1 MPATVDT
8 PGRFRRVV
16 YDQAAGKET
25 PAGSAEEGVP
35 RVTNEQDEK
44 AAEVADD
51 DIALRMMEREELGL
65 RLLLHKYG
73 GKVKSFLRWK
83 YGGQLDRDDREDLLY
98 QAAFRAWKYI
108 DSFDDAKGSLGAWF
122 IGIAQNVA
130 IDFLAK
136 ERLPVEGLEHDP
148 PTQADETE
156 MDPERRRLFEDL
168 DRVIEQLPRMQQLV
182 AKEDLRSGGEA
193 DGPALAKKLGTSA
206 NAVRVNRSKGRATIA
221 EKLKKLGH
229 DLGGDA

>member
-1 MPATVDT
+1 
-8 PGRFRRVV
+8 
-16 YDQAAGKET
+16 
-25 PAGSAEEGVP
+25 
-35 RVTNEQDEK
+35 VTNKQDQK
-44 AAEVADD
+44 AAEVSEE

-65 RLLLHKYG
+65 RLLLLKYG

-83 YGGQLDRDDREDLLY
+83 YGGQLDREDREDLLY

-122 IGIAQNVA
+122 VGIAQNVT
-130 IDFLAK
+130 IDFLK
-136 ERLPVEGLEHDP
+136 RERLPVGVVDYDP
-148 PTQADETE
+148 PEHVDETE

-193 DGPALAKKLGTSA
+193 DGPALAKNLGTSA
-206 NAVRVNRSKGRATIA
+206 NAVRVARSKGRATIA
-221 EKLKKLGH
+221 ENLKKLGH
-229 DLGGDA
+229 NLGGDA